1 MWPDRV
7 KGQLYLS
14 PSLLTISGPKGEMT
28 QNIDILIRIIKT
40 NLRSTSTMGLPSK
53 GDPPSYAV
61 VVNLKEGSLTDAADK
76 CDEKQ

>member
-1 MWPDRV
+1 
-7 KGQLYLS
+7 
-14 PSLLTISGPKGEMT
+14 MT